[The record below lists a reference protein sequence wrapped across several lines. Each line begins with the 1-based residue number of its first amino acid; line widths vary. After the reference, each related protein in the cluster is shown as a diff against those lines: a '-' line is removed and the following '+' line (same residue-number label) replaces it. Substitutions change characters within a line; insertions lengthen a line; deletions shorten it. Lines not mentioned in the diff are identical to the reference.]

1 MRECKANGCIIRAH
15 GYSSYCDKHKRN
27 LARHGHPYQIGI
39 KKADLK
45 PYIAEIRSFL
55 ESNHQGK
62 AQVVISD
69 AWGRVVKD
77 AHRFVDRANQG
88 HPFISYEMQAHRAIL
103 SLDREQNAET
113 IGVLLIAM
121 GFWYQDDPRFWRL
134 DEGFRFQTIRML
146 LRLNPREAQYQWR
159 NGKMERSRF
168 RETPPKTIRALWDI
182 VYPTGFIS
190 YGVEIAKRKSAALE
204 AKRTRAER
212 ERAAFF
218 GDDMQPVSGSSSIAS
233 VTPNEVRS

>member
-1 MRECKANGCIIRAH
+1 MRECKATGCHKQAY

-27 LARHGHPYQIGI
+27 LARHGHPYQIGV

-45 PYIAEIRSFL
+45 PYIAEIRAFL
-55 ESNHQGK
+55 ERNHHGK
-62 AQVVISD
+62 ARTVIGE
-69 AWGRVVKD
+69 AWGRVVQE
-77 AHRFVDRANQG
+77 AQRFVDRANQG
-88 HPFISYEMQAHRAIL
+88 RPIISYEMQAYQAIL
-103 SLDREQNAET
+103 SLAGEQDAET

-121 GFWYQDDPRFWRL
+121 GFWYHDDPRFWRY
-134 DEGFRFQTIRML
+134 DEGFRFQTVRML

-168 RETPPKTIRALWDI
+168 RETPPKTITALWEI

-190 YGVEIAKRKSAALE
+190 YGVEIAKRKAADLE
-204 AKRTRAER
+204 TKRTKAER

-218 GDDMQPVSGSSSIAS
+218 GDDVKVTDCPPSDVQPVGGA
-233 VTPNEVRS
+233 V

>member
-27 LARHGHPYQIGI
+27 LARHGHPYQIGV

-55 ESNHQGK
+55 ERNHHGK
-62 AQVVISD
+62 AQAVISD
-69 AWGRVVKD
+69 AWGRVVQD

-88 HPFISYEMQAHRAIL
+88 HPFISYEMQAYRAIL
-103 SLDREQNAET
+103 SLDSEQSAET

-159 NGKMERSRF
+159 NGNMERSRF
-168 RETPPKTIRALWDI
+168 RETPPRTIKALWDI

-190 YGVEIAKRKSAALE
+190 YGVEIAKRKAATLE
-204 AKRTRAER
+204 AKRTRADR

-218 GDDMQPVSGSSSIAS
+218 GDDVKATDYPSSDAQTAGG
-233 VTPNEVRS
+233 VA

>member
-1 MRECKANGCIIRAH
+1 MQAH

-45 PYIAEIRSFL
+45 PYIGEIRAFL
-55 ESNHQGK
+55 GSNHQGK
-62 AQVVISD
+62 AQAVISD

-77 AHRFVDRANQG
+77 AQRFVDRASQG

-121 GFWYQDDPRFWRL
+121 GFWYQDDPRFWKL

-182 VYPTGFIS
+182 LYPTGFIS

-218 GDDMQPVSGSSSIAS
+218 GDDMESVSGSSSIAS